1 MDGEAIKDFAFNS
14 FKLFAYS
21 FFYFSRLLCAENFV
35 KIWPCGVAKA
45 GDASF
50 FEKKITQDI

>member
-21 FFYFSRLLCAENFV
+21 FLYFSRLLCAENFV

-50 FEKKITQDI
+50 FFKKKR